1 MLYAP
6 IQIITSQ
13 TMAAAI
19 SSRIVALPLYFGYAV
34 QATYTTSGTLGGS
47 FAIQVSVD
55 HDEDLNGNVTRA
67 GTFVTL
73 ANSTVVITGAG
84 SYIWNVSD
92 SNYAYFKLIYTP
104 AGGDTGTC
112 NAFAT
117 IKGF

>member
-6 IQIITSQ
+6 VKIINAQS
-13 TMAAAI
+13 MAASFASTI
-19 SSRIVALPLYFGYAV
+19 IALPLYYGYAI
-34 QATYTTSGTLGGS
+34 QATYTTAGTLGGS

-55 HDEDLNGNVTRA
+55 HLKDDQGNILRA

-84 SYIWNVSD
+84 SYIWNVND
-92 SNYAYFKLIYTP
+92 ANYAYFKLIYTA
-104 AGGDTGTC
+104 AGGDSGTC
-112 NAFAT
+112 NAYCT